1 GLPHNLDC
9 AAACGTKQFAR
20 RNVARSVSTKT
31 LVRCLTTIW
40 LALTRCCGRMVPSS
54 LAAHEAMW
62 FLAKTGFSGL
72 TSGRLG
78 RSKLRTTCRSAKD
91 CEDES
96 QQQHATAE
104 HQIRSEARLASS
116 RDCEHNLTRY
126 LTNSKDCERLEH
138 KKNKYNRYTTEY
150 YSCSALPLC
159 LRC

>member
-1 GLPHNLDC
+1 
-9 AAACGTKQFAR
+9 
-20 RNVARSVSTKT
+20 
-31 LVRCLTTIW
+31 
-40 LALTRCCGRMVPSS
+40 MVPSS
-54 LAAHEAMW
+54 LAARQHEAMW
-62 FLAKTGFSGL
+62 FLAKTGLSGL

-78 RSKLRTTCRSAKD
+78 RSKLPTTYRSAKD
-91 CEDES
+91 CQDES

-150 YSCSALPLC
+150 
-159 LRC
+159 